1 MRSGI
6 AIAALAGLISA
17 AACGSSDSYKEE
29 ESMLY
34 RVDRAHGRAWRL
46 GMAGVLVR
54 ERDGTRETLVE
65 LPGWVVARDG
75 CLPSI
80 AVGPKGEVVVTSN
93 VISTLWRIDPET
105 LAVSAHALRLSA
117 DRDKDV
123 GFVDLTF
130 ASAYG
135 AYFAVSTID
144 GSVWKI
150 DGSLSRAERMT
161 PSAQPIAKLERS
173 TSCAIN

>member
-6 AIAALAGLISA
+6 AIAALAVLISA
-17 AACGSSDSYKEE
+17 AACGSSSYEEE

-34 RVDRAHGRAWRL
+34 RIDRAHGRAWRL
-46 GMAGVLVR
+46 GMAGVFVR
-54 ERDGTRETLVE
+54 ERGSARETLVE

-75 CLPSI
+75 CLPAI
-80 AVGPKGEVVVTSN
+80 AVGPKGEVVITSN
-93 VISTLWRIDPET
+93 VIPRLWRIDPET
-105 LAVSAHALRLSA
+105 LAVSTHALQLSA

-130 ASAYG
+130 ASTYG